1 MEYIWIDNNFIG
13 NNHGCDIVIDKSV
26 YLDKGIC
33 VVFLFFFIFSNNFLG
48 MALKIYVLLQLVIYC
63 N

>member
-33 VVFLFFFIFSNNFLG
+33 VVFFIFF
-48 MALKIYVLLQLVIYC
+48 YFQ
-63 N
+63 